1 MKKALIVTYYWPPA
15 GGPGV
20 QRWLKFV
27 TYLRDFSIEPVVYI
41 PENPNYPLLDKS
53 LVAEIPTG
61 IRVLKQPIFEPYKF
75 AEIFSR
81 GDSKTISSGII
92 AKEQEQSA
100 IQKLML
106 FVRGNFFI
114 PDARKFWV
122 KPSVNYL
129 KSVLEKEMFDVLI
142 TTGPPH
148 SLHLIGLELQ
158 KNLNIKWIADFRD
171 PWTEIG
177 YHKKLKLTRSSRQKH
192 QSLES
197 EVLSKA
203 DHIIT
208 TSYTTKAE
216 FESKTT
222 RPIRVITNGF
232 DKLQEESITSEDFEI
247 SHIGSLLSGRSPD
260 ILWKAIAEI
269 LEDDPTFRNKLKIRL
284 AGKISSEV
292 KESIEEL
299 GLQKYLQIEGYV
311 SHKEALELQN
321 RASILLLL
329 EINSLETRGIIPG
342 KIFEYFAAKRPILAI
357 GPENWEAG
365 KMVLDTQ
372 SGTYLLFGDKEKV
385 KSWIKDQFYQKESQ
399 GTKRMNS
406 DISQYHRKELTGE
419 LADLINKI

>member
-27 TYLRDFSIEPVVYI
+27 TYLREFNIEPVVYI
-41 PENPNYPLLDKS
+41 PENPGYPLLDES

-61 IRVLKQPIFEPYKF
+61 IRIIKQPIFEPYRF
-75 AEIFSR
+75 AEIFSK
-81 GDSKTISSGII
+81 GDSRTISSGII
-92 AKEQEQSA
+92 AKEQEQGT

-122 KPSVNYL
+122 KPSVKYL
-129 KSVLEKEMFDVLI
+129 KSVLEKEDFDVLI

-158 KNLNIKWIADFRD
+158 KSLGIKWIADFRD

-177 YHKKLKLTRSSRQKH
+177 YHKKLKLTQSSKQKH
-192 QSLES
+192 LDLEYK
-197 EVLSKA
+197 VLKKA
-203 DHIIT
+203 DQIVT

-232 DKLQEESITSEDFEI
+232 DNLQKEPITSDHFEI
-247 SHIGSLLSGRSPD
+247 SHIGSLLSGRSPE

-269 LEDDPTFRNKLKIRL
+269 VENVSDFRNKLKIRL

-299 GLQKYLQIEGYV
+299 GLQEYLQMDGYV
-311 SHKEALELQN
+311 SHKEALEMQN

-329 EINSLETRGIIPG
+329 EIDSEETRGIVPG
-342 KIFEYFAAKRPILAI
+342 KIFEYFAAKKPILAI

-372 SGTYLLFGDKEKV
+372 SGTYLLFSDKEKV
-385 KSWIKDQFYQKESQ
+385 KSWIMDQFYRKKTQ
-399 GTKRMNS
+399 GVKQINS
-406 DISQYHRKELTGE
+406 DISKYHRRELTAE
-419 LADLINKI
+419 LADLIKKI

>member
-114 PDARKFWV
+114 PDARKFWF

-197 EVLSKA
+197 EVLNKA

-232 DKLQEESITSEDFEI
+232 DKLQEKSITSEDFEI

-299 GLQKYLQIEGYV
+299 GLEKYLQIEGYV
-311 SHKEALELQN
+311 SHKDALELQN

-329 EINSLETRGIIPG
+329 EIDSLETRGIIPG

>member
-114 PDARKFWV
+114 PDARKFWF

-192 QSLES
+192 LNLES
-197 EVLSKA
+197 EVLNKA

-208 TSYTTKAE
+208 TSYTIKAE

-232 DKLQEESITSEDFEI
+232 DKLQEEPITSDYFEI
-247 SHIGSLLSGRSPD
+247 SHIGSLLSGRSPN
-260 ILWKAIAEI
+260 ILWKAISEI
-269 LEDDPTFRNKLKIRL
+269 VEDDPAFRNKLKIRL

-299 GLQKYLQIEGYV
+299 GLQKYLQIDGYV
-311 SHKEALELQN
+311 SHKEALKLQN

-329 EINSLETRGIIPG
+329 EIDSLETRGIIPG

-357 GPENWEAG
+357 GPGNWEAG

>member
-27 TYLRDFSIEPVVYI
+27 TYLRDFDIEPVVYI
-41 PENPNYPLLDKS
+41 PENPGYPLLDKS

-61 IRVLKQPIFEPYKF
+61 IRILKQPIFEPYKV
-75 AEIFSR
+75 AEIFSK

-177 YHKKLKLTRSSRQKH
+177 YHKKLKLTQSSRQKH
-192 QSLES
+192 VNLES
-197 EVLSKA
+197 EVLNKA

-208 TSYTTKAE
+208 TSHTTKAE

-232 DKLQEESITSEDFEI
+232 DNLQEGISNSEYFEI
-247 SHIGSLLSGRSPD
+247 SHIGSLLSGRSPE

-269 LEDDPTFRNKLKIRL
+269 VENVPDFRNKLKIRL
-284 AGKISSEV
+284 AGKINSEV
-292 KESIEEL
+292 KENIIEL

-329 EINSLETRGIIPG
+329 EIDSLETRGIIPG
-342 KIFEYFAAKRPILAI
+342 KIFEYFAAKKPILAI

-385 KSWIKDQFYQKESQ
+385 KSWILDQFYQKEAQ
-399 GTKRMNS
+399 GVKQINS
-406 DISQYHRKELTGE
+406 DISKYHRRELTGE
-419 LADLINKI
+419 LADLIKKI

>member
-27 TYLRDFSIEPVVYI
+27 TYLRDFNIEPVVYI

-114 PDARKFWV
+114 PDARKFWF

-197 EVLSKA
+197 EVLNKA

-232 DKLQEESITSEDFEI
+232 DKLQEDSITSEDFEI
-247 SHIGSLLSGRSPD
+247 SHIGSLLSGRSPN

-269 LEDDPTFRNKLKIRL
+269 VEDDPAFRNKLKIRL

-329 EINSLETRGIIPG
+329 EIDSLETRGIIPG
-342 KIFEYFAAKRPILAI
+342 KIFEYFATKRPILAI

-385 KSWIKDQFYQKESQ
+385 KSWIKNQFYQKESQ

>member
-1 MKKALIVTYYWPPA
+1 M
-15 GGPGV
+15 
-20 QRWLKFV
+20 
-27 TYLRDFSIEPVVYI
+27 
-41 PENPNYPLLDKS
+41 
-53 LVAEIPTG
+53 VAEIPTG

-114 PDARKFWV
+114 PDARKFWF

-158 KNLNIKWIADFRD
+158 KNLN
-171 PWTEIG
+171 
-177 YHKKLKLTRSSRQKH
+177 
-192 QSLES
+192 
-197 EVLSKA
+197 
-203 DHIIT
+203 
-208 TSYTTKAE
+208 YTTKAE

-232 DKLQEESITSEDFEI
+232 DKLQEDSITSEDFEI
-247 SHIGSLLSGRSPD
+247 SHIGSLLSGRSPN

-269 LEDDPTFRNKLKIRL
+269 VEDDPAFRNKLKIRL

-329 EINSLETRGIIPG
+329 EIDSLETRGIIPG
-342 KIFEYFAAKRPILAI
+342 KIFEYFATKRPILAI

-385 KSWIKDQFYQKESQ
+385 KSWIKNQFYQKESQ

>member
-27 TYLRDFSIEPVVYI
+27 TYLRDFDIEPVLYI
-41 PENPNYPLLDKS
+41 PENPGYPLLDKS

-61 IRVLKQPIFEPYKF
+61 IRILKQPIFEPYQV

-114 PDARKFWV
+114 PDARKFWI
-122 KPSVNYL
+122 KPSVRYL
-129 KSVLEKEMFDVLI
+129 KSVLEKEKFDVLI

-148 SLHLIGLELQ
+148 SLHLIGLALQ
-158 KNLNIKWIADFRD
+158 KSVGIKWIADFRD

-177 YHKKLKLTRSSRQKH
+177 YHKKLKLTQSSRQKH
-192 QSLES
+192 LNLES
-197 EVLSKA
+197 EVLNKA

-208 TSYTTKAE
+208 TSHTTKAE

-232 DKLQEESITSEDFEI
+232 DKLQEEPSRSEYFEI
-247 SHIGSLLSGRSPD
+247 SHIGSLLSGRSPE

-269 LEDDPTFRNKLKIRL
+269 VEDYSVFRNKLKIRL

-292 KESIEEL
+292 KQSIIEL

-311 SHKEALELQN
+311 SHKVALELQN

-329 EINSLETRGIIPG
+329 EIDSVETRGIIPG
-342 KIFEYFAAKRPILAI
+342 KIFEYFAAKKPILAI

-372 SGTYLLFGDKEKV
+372 SGTYLLFSDKEKV
-385 KSWIKDQFYQKESQ
+385 KSWIMDQFYQKEAQ
-399 GTKRMNS
+399 GIKQINS
-406 DISQYHRKELTGE
+406 DISKYHRREITGE
-419 LADLINKI
+419 LADLIKKI

>member
-197 EVLSKA
+197 EVLNKA

-232 DKLQEESITSEDFEI
+232 DKLQEKSITSEDFEI

-329 EINSLETRGIIPG
+329 EIDSLETRGIIPG

>member
-27 TYLRDFSIEPVVYI
+27 TYLRGFDIEPVVYT
-41 PENPNYPLLDKS
+41 PENPGYPLLDKS

-61 IRVLKQPIFEPYKF
+61 IRILKQPIFEPYKV
-75 AEIFSR
+75 AEIFSK

-114 PDARKFWV
+114 PDARKFWI

-129 KSVLEKEMFDVLI
+129 KSVLEKEKFDVLI

-158 KNLNIKWIADFRD
+158 KSLGIKWIADFRD

-177 YHKKLKLTRSSRQKH
+177 YHKKLKLIQSSRQKH
-192 QSLES
+192 VNLES
-197 EVLSKA
+197 EVLNNA
-203 DHIIT
+203 DRIIT
-208 TSYTTKAE
+208 TSNTTKAE

-232 DKLQEESITSEDFEI
+232 DKLQEEPITSDYFEI
-247 SHIGSLLSGRSPD
+247 SHIGSLLSGRSPE
-260 ILWKAIAEI
+260 ILWEAIAEI
-269 LEDDPTFRNKLKIRL
+269 VEDVPGFRNKLKIRL

-292 KESIEEL
+292 KENIIEL

-311 SHKEALELQN
+311 SHKEALEMQN

-329 EINSLETRGIIPG
+329 EIDSVETRGIIPG
-342 KIFEYFAAKRPILAI
+342 KIFEYFAAKKPILAI
-357 GPENWEAG
+357 GPDNWEAG

-372 SGTYLLFGDKEKV
+372 SGTYFLFSDKEKV
-385 KSWIKDQFYQKESQ
+385 KSWIKDQFYQKEAQ
-399 GTKRMNS
+399 GVKQINS
-406 DISQYHRKELTGE
+406 DISKYHRRELTGE
-419 LADLINKI
+419 LADLIKKI

>member
-27 TYLRDFSIEPVVYI
+27 TYLREFDIEPVVYI
-41 PENPNYPLLDKS
+41 PENPGYPLLDKS

-61 IRVLKQPIFEPYKF
+61 IRILKQPIFEPYKV
-75 AEIFSR
+75 AEIFSK

-114 PDARKFWV
+114 PDARKFWI
-122 KPSVNYL
+122 KPSVSYL
-129 KSVLEKEMFDVLI
+129 KSVLEKEKFDVFI

-158 KNLNIKWIADFRD
+158 KSLGIKWIADFRD

-177 YHKKLKLTRSSRQKH
+177 YHKKLKLTQSSRQKH
-192 QSLES
+192 VNLES
-197 EVLSKA
+197 KVLNKA

-208 TSYTTKAE
+208 TSHTTKAE

-232 DKLQEESITSEDFEI
+232 DNLQKEPITSDHFEI
-247 SHIGSLLSGRSPD
+247 SHIGSLLSGRSPE

-269 LEDDPTFRNKLKIRL
+269 VENVSDFRNKLKIRL

-299 GLQKYLQIEGYV
+299 GLQEYLQIDGYV
-311 SHKEALELQN
+311 SHKEALEMQN
-321 RASILLLL
+321 RAAILLLL
-329 EINSLETRGIIPG
+329 EIDSVETRGIIPG
-342 KIFEYFAAKRPILAI
+342 KIFEYFAAKKPILAI
-357 GPENWEAG
+357 GPESWEAG

-372 SGTYLLFGDKEKV
+372 SGTYLLFRDKEKV
-385 KSWIKDQFYQKESQ
+385 KSWIIDQFYRKEAQ
-399 GTKRMNS
+399 GVKQINS
-406 DISQYHRKELTGE
+406 DISKYHRRELTAE
-419 LADLINKI
+419 LADLIKKI

>member
-192 QSLES
+192 KSLES
-197 EVLSKA
+197 EVLNKA

-269 LEDDPTFRNKLKIRL
+269 VEDDPAFRNKLKIRL

-329 EINSLETRGIIPG
+329 EIDSLETRGIIPG

-385 KSWIKDQFYQKESQ
+385 KSWIKDQFYQKELQ
-399 GTKRMNS
+399 GIKRINS

>member
-27 TYLRDFSIEPVVYI
+27 TYLREFDIEPVVYI
-41 PENPNYPLLDKS
+41 PENPGYPLLDES
-53 LVAEIPTG
+53 LVAEIPAG
-61 IRVLKQPIFEPYKF
+61 IRILKQPIFEPYRF
-75 AEIFSR
+75 AEIFSN
-81 GDSKTISSGII
+81 GDSRTISSGII
-92 AKEQEQSA
+92 AKEQEQGT

-122 KPSVNYL
+122 KPSVKYI
-129 KSVLEKEMFDVLI
+129 KSVLEKEDFDVLI

-158 KNLNIKWIADFRD
+158 KSLGIKWIADFRD

-177 YHKKLKLTRSSRQKH
+177 YHKKLKLTQSSKQKH
-192 QSLES
+192 LDLEYK
-197 EVLSKA
+197 VLNKA
-203 DHIIT
+203 DQIVT
-208 TSYTTKAE
+208 TSHTTKAE

-232 DKLQEESITSEDFEI
+232 DNLQKEPITSDHFEI
-247 SHIGSLLSGRSPD
+247 SHIGSLLSGRSPE

-269 LEDDPTFRNKLKIRL
+269 VENVSDFRNKLKIRL

-299 GLQKYLQIEGYV
+299 GLQEYLQIDGYV
-311 SHKEALELQN
+311 SHKEALEMQN

-329 EINSLETRGIIPG
+329 EIDSEETRGIVPG
-342 KIFEYFAAKRPILAI
+342 KIFEYFAAKKPILAI

-372 SGTYLLFGDKEKV
+372 SGTYLLSSDKEKV
-385 KSWIKDQFYQKESQ
+385 KSWIMDQFNRKKAQ
-399 GTKRMNS
+399 GVKQINS
-406 DISQYHRKELTGE
+406 DISKYHRRELTAE
-419 LADLINKI
+419 LADLLKKI

>member
-27 TYLRDFSIEPVVYI
+27 TYLRDFDIEPVVYI
-41 PENPNYPLLDKS
+41 PENPGYPLLDKS

-61 IRVLKQPIFEPYKF
+61 IRILKQPIFEPYKV
-75 AEIFSR
+75 AEIFSK

-122 KPSVNYL
+122 KPSVRYL
-129 KSVLEKEMFDVLI
+129 KSVLEKEKFDVLI

-158 KNLNIKWIADFRD
+158 KSVGVKWIADFRD

-177 YHKKLKLTRSSRQKH
+177 YHKKLKLTQSSRQKH
-192 QSLES
+192 LNLES
-197 EVLSKA
+197 EVLNKA

-208 TSYTTKAE
+208 TSHTTKAE

-232 DKLQEESITSEDFEI
+232 DKLQEEPITSEYFEI

-299 GLQKYLQIEGYV
+299 GLEKYLQIEGYV

-329 EINSLETRGIIPG
+329 EIDSLETRGIIPG

-357 GPENWEAG
+357 GPEKWEAG

>member
-75 AEIFSR
+75 AEIFSS

-114 PDARKFWV
+114 PDARKFWF

-158 KNLNIKWIADFRD
+158 KSVGVKWIADFRD

-177 YHKKLKLTRSSRQKH
+177 YQKKLKLTQSSRQKH
-192 QSLES
+192 LNLES
-197 EVLSKA
+197 EVLKKA

-208 TSYTTKAE
+208 TSHTTKVE

-232 DKLQEESITSEDFEI
+232 DKLQEKSITSEDFEI

-269 LEDDPTFRNKLKIRL
+269 VEDDPAFKNKLKIRL

-311 SHKEALELQN
+311 SHKQALEMQN

-329 EINSLETRGIIPG
+329 EIDSVETRGIIPG
-342 KIFEYFAAKRPILAI
+342 KIFEYFAAKKPILAI

-372 SGTYLLFGDKEKV
+372 SGTYFLFSDKEKV
-385 KSWIKDQFYQKESQ
+385 KSWILDQFYQKKAHGVKQ
-399 GTKRMNS
+399 INS
-406 DISQYHRKELTGE
+406 DISKYHRRELTGE
-419 LADLINKI
+419 LADLIKKI

>member
-27 TYLRDFSIEPVVYI
+27 TYLRDFDIEPVVYI
-41 PENPNYPLLDKS
+41 PENPGYPLLDKS
-53 LVAEIPTG
+53 LVDEIPTG
-61 IRVLKQPIFEPYKF
+61 IRILKQPIFEPYKV
-75 AEIFSR
+75 AEIFSK

-114 PDARKFWV
+114 PDARKFWI
-122 KPSVNYL
+122 KPSVRYL
-129 KSVLEKEMFDVLI
+129 KLVLEKEMFDVLI

-148 SLHLIGLELQ
+148 SLHLIGLALQ
-158 KNLNIKWIADFRD
+158 KSVGIKWIADFRD

-177 YHKKLKLTRSSRQKH
+177 YHKKLKLTQSSRQKH
-192 QSLES
+192 LNLES
-197 EVLSKA
+197 EVLNKA

-208 TSYTTKAE
+208 TSHTTKAE

-232 DKLQEESITSEDFEI
+232 DKLQEEPITSDYFEI
-247 SHIGSLLSGRSPD
+247 SHIGSLLSGRSPE

-269 LEDDPTFRNKLKIRL
+269 VEDVPDFRNKLKIRL

-292 KESIEEL
+292 KENIIEL

-329 EINSLETRGIIPG
+329 EIDSVETRGIIPG
-342 KIFEYFAAKRPILAI
+342 KIFEYFAAKKPILSI
-357 GPENWEAG
+357 GPVSWEAG
-365 KMVLDTQ
+365 KMVLDSQ
-372 SGTYLLFGDKEKV
+372 SGTYLLYSDKEKV
-385 KSWIKDQFYQKESQ
+385 KSWILDQFYQKEAQ
-399 GTKRMNS
+399 GVKQITS
-406 DISQYHRKELTGE
+406 DISKYRRRELTGE
-419 LADLINKI
+419 LADLIKKI

>member
-92 AKEQEQSA
+92 AKQQEQSA

-197 EVLSKA
+197 EVLNKA

-232 DKLQEESITSEDFEI
+232 DKLQEKSITSEDFEI
-247 SHIGSLLSGRSPD
+247 SHIGSLLSGRSSD

-299 GLQKYLQIEGYV
+299 GLEKYLQIEGYV

-329 EINSLETRGIIPG
+329 EIDSLETRGIIPG

-357 GPENWEAG
+357 GPEKWEAG

>member
-27 TYLRDFSIEPVVYI
+27 TYLGDFNIEPVVYI

-53 LVAEIPTG
+53 LVAEIPPE
-61 IRVLKQPIFEPYKF
+61 IRVLKQPIFEPYKV
-75 AEIFSR
+75 AEIFSK

-129 KSVLEKEMFDVLI
+129 KSVLEKEMYDVLI

-192 QSLES
+192 LSLES
-197 EVLSKA
+197 EVLNKA

-269 LEDDPTFRNKLKIRL
+269 VEDDPAFRNKLKIRL

-311 SHKEALELQN
+311 SHKEALKLQN

-329 EINSLETRGIIPG
+329 EIDSLETRGIIPG

-399 GTKRMNS
+399 GIKRINS